1 MTHQFPLIRFLFHL
15 QTALHPIKY
24 PRLTSP
30 TDLHLTCHIYLQ
42 LAYRS
47 TPKLPDISSTPARLL
62 QSLCSFLFTHLPK
75 SSIFRRVL
83 RGISYSSPLR
93 LLFSSLDGRASLTF
107 FYSSGASPPL
117 ICRSL
122 PSVSMFHWRQG
133 VAIDGEELD
142 HIFHLMDL
150 VSSLMFIN
158 ILLSPVS
165 TNPVCIINSKSR
177 RLWSLSP
184 WVSPL

>member
-1 MTHQFPLIRFLFHL
+1 MTVTTHHHCDSSVPTNQLAVLS
-15 QTALHPIKY
+15 
-24 PRLTSP
+24 TSGI
-30 TDLHLTCHIYLQ
+30 TSYKVATSH
-42 LAYRS
+42 AYRS
-47 TPKLPDISSTPARLL
+47 TPNPPDLSSTPVHLL
-62 QSLCSFLFTHLPK
+62 QSCCFFLFTHWPK
-75 SSIFRRVL
+75 GSIFRRVL
-83 RGISYSSPLR
+83 RGISHSSLLR
-93 LLFSSLDGRASLTF
+93 LLFVSPDGRSSSTF